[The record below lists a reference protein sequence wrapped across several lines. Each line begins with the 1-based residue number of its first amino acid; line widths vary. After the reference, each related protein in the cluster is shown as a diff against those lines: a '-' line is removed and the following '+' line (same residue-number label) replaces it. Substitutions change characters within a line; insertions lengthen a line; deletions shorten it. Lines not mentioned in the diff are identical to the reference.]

1 MKTRHPLL
9 ATRIVMALALALPL
23 TPLAAR
29 ESPALGVVG
38 ITQSQ
43 LTADYWIARQTQAD
57 QPIMDRQ
64 AINAQNVR
72 LMRED
77 DSMHDLGATPDT
89 LDGNQVRDWIENF
102 AQLPQSSVYDGE
114 GKPVDPA
121 RLQAIA
127 DNRWLDGIAA
137 SQATRFGMVV
147 RRADLRAFPTTLR
160 VFRSNDDT
168 DIDRFQ
174 ESAVFPGTPLVV
186 AHESGDHQWW
196 FVITPRYAAWIRKA
210 FVAIGS
216 RDEVLG
222 YAGKAPY
229 RIITGADVHT
239 VFTREQP
246 ALSQLKLDMGVRVP
260 VLADWPAD
268 TPVNGQ
274 HPYSS
279 HVIELPVRLPDGSL
293 AFAPALLQKHADSS
307 ADYLALTPANI
318 IRQAFKFLGERY
330 GWGHAYEGR
339 DCSGF
344 VAEVYRSMGVQMPR
358 NTSDQGVSPAFA
370 KRVFQEADD
379 SAERSRAARESRV
392 GDLVYIPGHVM
403 LVIGSIDGDPWVIHD
418 TTGISYHRAD
428 GSMARVPLN
437 AVSVTPLMPLQ
448 FDDTHTYAERMR
460 SIVHMPPAPATQTAG
475 KP

>member
-1 MKTRHPLL
+1 M
-9 ATRIVMALALALPL
+9 
-23 TPLAAR
+23 
-29 ESPALGVVG
+29 
-38 ITQSQ
+38 
-43 LTADYWIARQTQAD
+43 
-57 QPIMDRQ
+57 
-64 AINAQNVR
+64 
-72 LMRED
+72 
-77 DSMHDLGATPDT
+77 
-89 LDGNQVRDWIENF
+89 
-102 AQLPQSSVYDGE
+102 
-114 GKPVDPA
+114 
-121 RLQAIA
+121 
-127 DNRWLDGIAA
+127 
-137 SQATRFGMVV
+137 
-147 RRADLRAFPTTLR
+147 
-160 VFRSNDDT
+160 
-168 DIDRFQ
+168 
-174 ESAVFPGTPLVV
+174 
-186 AHESGDHQWW
+186 
-196 FVITPRYAAWIRKA
+196 
-210 FVAIGS
+210 
-216 RDEVLG
+216 
-222 YAGKAPY
+222 
-229 RIITGADVHT
+229 HT

-460 SIVHMPPAPATQTAG
+460 SIVHMRPAPATQTAG